1 MAKDTGMTTG
11 SLADFFVTLPE
22 DMPVVLESAGE
33 DTPLPLWL
41 HSIINEDGKLK
52 IRIVHGEMTPNQ
64 VMGWAPQEWIDQAIR
79 DGLLPPGFKK
89 PT

>member
-1 MAKDTGMTTG
+1 MTAG
-11 SLADFFVTLPE
+11 SLFDFLATLPE

-41 HSIINEDGKLK
+41 HSVIHDKGKLK
-52 IRIVHGEMTPNQ
+52 IRIVHGEMTPDQ
-64 VMGWAPQEWIDQAIR
+64 VMAWAPQEWIDQAIR

-89 PT
+89 PK